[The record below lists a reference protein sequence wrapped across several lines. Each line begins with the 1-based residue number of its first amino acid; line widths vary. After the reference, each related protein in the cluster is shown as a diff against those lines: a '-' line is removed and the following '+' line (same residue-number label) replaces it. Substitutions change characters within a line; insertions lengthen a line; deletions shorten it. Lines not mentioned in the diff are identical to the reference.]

1 MHTME
6 KILIVDDEI
15 ALRQSLNILLARH
28 GYSVETADSANQAL
42 SILENEHFDMVISDL
57 RMKEMNGLELLRRIK
72 TSYPDIE
79 VIILT
84 AFGSIGGAV
93 EAMKSGAFDYVT
105 KPFKNEQLLVVVE
118 KALERKK
125 LISEVKYLRE
135 ALRKDFSEDNVIAQS
150 PQMGA
155 VMDLVRKIAPQ
166 NLTVL
171 ISGDSGTGKEVIA
184 KVIHSLSSRRDDR
197 FFAINCS
204 AMPEQ
209 LLESELFGHAKGA
222 FTGAS
227 CAKKGLLEEASGG
240 TLLLDEIGEMPL
252 KLQAKILRV
261 LEERALRPVGSN
273 VETEIDVRIL
283 AATNRDLSE
292 MVKAGT
298 FREDLYY
305 RLDVIRIHIPPLSE
319 RCEDIM
325 PMAEHFLRKYSE
337 ELGKPGLKMES
348 SAVNALL
355 NYSWPGNVRELKNTI
370 KRAVALTGRD
380 VLEKD
385 DIFFAPNVLS
395 HSRRLQFRRPA
406 ESNTLEDT
414 QREHIRRALISN
426 NWNYSKTSKE
436 LGIGRTTLW
445 RKVKKYDLKPESSV
459 SQPV

>member
-1 MHTME
+1 MQ

-28 GYSVETADSANQAL
+28 CYSVETADSANQAL
-42 SILENEHFDMVISDL
+42 SILENEHFDMVITDL

-72 TSYPDIE
+72 TLYPEIE
-79 VIILT
+79 VIVLT

-93 EAMKSGAFDYVT
+93 EAMKAGAFDYVT

-118 KALERKK
+118 KALERRK

-135 ALRKDFSEDNVIAQS
+135 ALRKDFSEENMVAQS
-150 PQMGA
+150 PQMMA

-171 ISGDSGTGKEVIA
+171 ISGDSGTGKEVVA
-184 KVIHSLSSRRDDR
+184 KVIHNLSARRDDK

-209 LLESELFGHAKGA
+209 LLESELFGCANGA

-227 CAKKGLLEEASGG
+227 CAKKGLLEMASGG
-240 TLLLDEIGEMPL
+240 TLLLDEIADMPL
-252 KLQAKILRV
+252 TLQAKILRV
-261 LEERALRPVGSN
+261 LDEKAFCPVGSN
-273 VETEIDVRIL
+273 AEIEIDVRIL
-283 AATNRDLSE
+283 AATTRDLAK

-305 RLDVIRIHIPPLSE
+305 RLDVIRVHIPPLSE

-325 PMAEHFLRKYSE
+325 PLAEHFLRKYSD
-337 ELGKPGLKMES
+337 ELGKPGLKMDS
-348 SAVNALL
+348 SAVNTLM
-355 NYSWPGNVRELKNTI
+355 NYDWPGNVRELKNTV
-370 KRAVALTGRD
+370 KRAVALTNRD
-380 VLEKD
+380 ILDQD
-385 DIFFAPNVLS
+385 DIFFAPNVIG
-395 HSRRLQFRRPA
+395 HPRRLELRRPP
-406 ESNTLEDT
+406 ETNTLEDT
-414 QREHIRRALISN
+414 QREHIRRTLVSN
-426 NWNYSKTSKE
+426 KWNYTRTSKE

-445 RKVKKYDLKPESSV
+445 RKVKKYNLKPETAV
-459 SQPV
+459 LD